1 MTDVVPIASQRR
13 GFLKP
18 NPLTNYENT
27 LVRDFHPT
35 WPSLLSGGNFI
46 ALPSAYEE
54 LNLLSLGTPLS

>member
-1 MTDVVPIASQRR
+1 MYLGISLILAKSLKYISNVIPIDGQRR

-35 WPSLLSGGNFI
+35 
-46 ALPSAYEE
+46 
-54 LNLLSLGTPLS
+54 